1 MKDMHRIAAAL
12 GINVAELLSE
22 DAEIAIGAAQKDVV
36 RLMKAVPAAD
46 QEMVLAIVRAAL
58 ESRQR

>member
-46 QEMVLAIVRAAL
+46 QDMVLAIVRAAL